1 MVSASPL
8 AVWRTPLRFVVCLPE
23 PCNFNTK
30 AVSISL
36 MVSSWKLTRCKFTQ
50 NFDLFLVQIHTHI
63 CYSIFN
69 DYHTLHHWHG
79 CGHHH
84 NWEFPVPMES
94 CSLSS
99 MRRSTM
105 ELVFCHLP
113 PFFMTTS
120 LSICNLFCNDSTTVF
135 FLVWPAYLRRPE
147 NGLVG
152 LISTSARWQAYLA
165 EWEAW
170 YGPIAGT

>member
-8 AVWRTPLRFVVCLPE
+8 VVWRTPLRFAVRLPE

-30 AVSISL
+30 AVSVNLL

-63 CYSIFN
+63 CYSNFN

-99 MRRSTM
+99 MRGSTM
-105 ELVFCHLP
+105 EPGILP
-113 PFFMTTS
+113 PTFLFCDHFPSILQPTCFLRTS
-120 LSICNLFCNDSTTVF
+120 FLCNLPIFK
-135 FLVWPAYLRRPE
+135 PRKG
-147 NGLVG
+147 GLEG
-152 LISTSARWQAYLA
+152 QSSSP
-165 EWEAW
+165 
-170 YGPIAGT
+170 YGSIVM

>member
-8 AVWRTPLRFVVCLPE
+8 VVWRTPLRFAVRLPE

-30 AVSISL
+30 AVSVNLL

-63 CYSIFN
+63 CYSNFN

-99 MRRSTM
+99 MRGVHYGARYS
-105 ELVFCHLP
+105 FCHLP
-113 PFFMTTS
+113 SFFVTTS
-120 LSICNLFCNDSTTVF
+120 LLFCNLPVF
-135 FLVWPAYLRRPE
+135 LGPLFCATCLSLNPEKGVWRANPAAPVA
-147 NGLVG
+147 GLWCR
-152 LISTSARWQAYLA
+152 ISHC
-165 EWEAW
+165 
-170 YGPIAGT
+170 GMIVM